1 MTRLEGLMEEV
12 YKLQKDTLNLKDDQK
27 KLAENM
33 KLKILDMVDIANEE
47 ENYKSLMVNVVDI
60 PILDFVV
67 EVDQEELNEYIEGLI
82 LKDVISKV
90 KRGCFLKPE
99 EEEESLEEEKKLEEE
114 VAEEEKKLE
123 DEIRRICKENLN
135 INYIENEEGLI
146 ESVVIKEGS
155 KDIKLTKDVFKYQ
168 YLDLFE

>member
-47 ENYKSLMVNVVDI
+47 ENYKSLMVDVVDI

-99 EEEESLEEEKKLEEE
+99 EEESLEEE
-114 VAEEEKKLE
+114 VAKEEKKLE
-123 DEIRRICKENLN
+123 DEIRRICKENFN
-135 INYIENEEGLI
+135 INYIESEEGLI
-146 ESVVIKEGS
+146 ESVVLKEGS
-155 KDIKLTKDVFKYQ
+155 KDIELTKDVFKYQ
-168 YLDLFE
+168 YPDLFESK